1 MLGCVTTPHGPVSTR
16 LQTVQGTSMLF
27 LTSHAPHHI
36 ISHEPLVIDAF
47 HQYAGPNRIV
57 LDIGANVGAYSL
69 LSAALGST
77 VYAVEMQPAC
87 CDIFR
92 CHVHLNNRSAEH
104 VHLLEGFVPRMPSQA
119 PILVPPDKCNVM
131 ASASATG
138 GRWPNGLL
146 MKSHRLMNWS
156 ATVRIPPVDLQRS
169 LSHVDSVALTKIDT
183 EGSEIECLMALNWTK
198 LQAVIIEFQAGA
210 WKYNNISRAYGTE
223 VVRGFA
229 RHRSYTIHSL
239 FGKTSRVWSTD
250 ELIRF
255 LMRQT
260 HSFKEFLFV
269 T

>member
-1 MLGCVTTPHGPVSTR
+1 MLGCVTAPHGPAR
-16 LQTVQGTSMLF
+16 LQTVQGTSMSF
-27 LTSHAPHHI
+27 LTSHAPYHI
-36 ISHEPLVIDAF
+36 ITHEPLVIDAF
-47 HQYAGPNRIV
+47 HEYAGPNRIV
-57 LDIGANVGAYSL
+57 LDIGANVGAYSV

-87 CDIFR
+87 CHIFR
-92 CHVHLNNRSAEH
+92 CHVHLNNRSADQ

-119 PILVPPDKCNVM
+119 PISVRPDTCNVM

-156 ATVRIPPVDLQRS
+156 ATVKVPSVDLQRS
-169 LSHVDSVALTKIDT
+169 LLHVDSVALTKIDT

-198 LQAVIIEFQAGA
+198 LQVVIIEFQAGA
-210 WKYNNISRAYGTE
+210 WMYNNISRDHGTE
-223 VVRGFA
+223 VVRRFV

-239 FGKTSRVWSTD
+239 FGKASRVWSVD
-250 ELIRF
+250 KLIRF
-255 LMRQT
+255 LIRQK

-269 T
+269 P